1 MNTAITI
8 PARLASTR
16 FPNKMLAVLPNG
28 VPVIKHVYNRC
39 IETGFDT
46 FVVTPDKEIVDV
58 IGKDNTLLVGEAE
71 NGTARCV
78 LATEYINYTNFINVQ
93 GDMPDITA
101 DIIHSVH
108 DVLQDYK
115 VATAYTTMTDE
126 QRNDP
131 NSVKIV
137 HNNKT
142 AKWFGRGIT
151 GYGDHHLGIYGY
163 KGFVLNSYKDLTQYP
178 EEDIEKL
185 EQLRWIQNDID
196 IGVVKVDFNGIEI
209 NTISDLDK
217 WAEMYAQADNLV

>member
-1 MNTAITI
+1 LNTAITI

-16 FPNKMLAVLPNG
+16 FPNKMLAELNG
-28 VPVIKHVYNRC
+28 VPLIKHVYNRC

-58 IGKDNTLLVGEAE
+58 IGKDNTLLVGDAE

-108 DVLQDYK
+108 NVLEEYN
-115 VATAYTTMTDE
+115 VATAYTTMTEE
-126 QRNDP
+126 QRSDP
-131 NSVKIV
+131 NSVKIL

-163 KGFVLNSYKDLTQYP
+163 KNVELTSYKDLVQYP

-185 EQLRWIQNDID
+185 EQLRWIQNDIE
-196 IGVVKVDFNGIEI
+196 IGVVEVEFKGIEI
-209 NTISDLDK
+209 NTLSDLSK
-217 WAEMYAQADNLV
+217 WEENYNN